1 MSEHGIDEDNE
12 QQVSFMR
19 QMEELAEQAQHQIDI
34 AQQAHRQQQ
43 GLDGSND
50 PPQSSSAQ
58 QPGGPN
64 AAFFNAT
71 ITSPFGSEIFDQ
83 LRNSNGDGENGSFQ
97 LNPPPEHIRRALQDA
112 MSGVIDRLAQMSG
125 SNTDGEGSGAPRGI
139 PLNIARAFSQVLSNE
154 TLRRGIAENLSRAAP
169 ALIDPRCQG
178 VMLSVYVPPADGHPN
193 AGMMPGDQYAGQQRQ
208 QNDAAARKAT
218 QQRRGQDGKASSDDA
233 SHGRGSRWLN
243 NILRSSDSKKG
254 ANEASV
260 EGGQEEDVIDLDEP
274 SEDEVSA
281 DPQADTTAEAVDGSA
296 EASPPEIN
304 EQEKPSN
311 KRQSPA
317 KKSKREKTLD
327 RARTLAVAAA
337 AIAGSKKERADR
349 QQRSSPPPSPAKLT
363 PEQRGQRNLLRLEA
377 LCRRVPIRTPLDPVR
392 SRSWEAWADREHGSV
407 IFRRNRDELS
417 RQLNRRGLGV
427 DAGSG
432 TRGAGIVLRQMM
444 SVRDISDEIG
454 DVIRCAVETEAGRS
468 QKHNV
473 SIDGCDLKSYHQNP
487 NSGRFRIQESPW
499 GVARSSQTAATSPA
513 ADKSLSNFLNDAGSS
528 DDSGSLK
535 LIHPHSLESALS
547 LVCGVSP
554 SPGSQ
559 GSSSFSSAS
568 GVMAG
573 HRTKEDLMALAQDKH
588 ERALVPNCVSPR
600 DIGVTYDMIGGLGE
614 VKELLRQSITYPLK
628 FPHLYSEGIAREA
641 VKGVL
646 LFGREFFFDLSFAS
660 PCRFRLFQGLTMA
673 FVFSPRDREDH
684 AGQGRGHRG
693 WCELPERRR
702 IIGREQVARRV
713 GEEC

>member
-1 MSEHGIDEDNE
+1 MCVVILKNMAEENLRKMSEHGIDEDNE
-12 QQVSFMR
+12 QQVSFVR
-19 QMEELAEQAQHQIDI
+19 QMEELADQAQHQIDN
-34 AQQAHRQQQ
+34 AQRAAGQQQ
-43 GLDGSND
+43 GSENGND
-50 PPQSSSAQ
+50 NPPQGSTQ

-83 LRNSNGDGENGSFQ
+83 LRNDNGENGSFQ

-125 SNTDGEGSGAPRGI
+125 TNTNGEGNGPRGI

-193 AGMMPGDQYAGQQRQ
+193 AGMMPGDQYTNRGQQG
-208 QNDAAARKAT
+208 AAANKPTQPHQRK
-218 QQRRGQDGKASSDDA
+218 GQDGSKASSDDA

-254 ANEASV
+254 TNEASA
-260 EGGQEEDVIDLDEP
+260 EGGQEEDVIDLDE
-274 SEDEVSA
+274 STEDEVTA
-281 DPQADTTAEAVDGSA
+281 DPLADATAEAVDVSA
-296 EASPPEIN
+296 EASQPETDD
-304 EQEKPSN
+304 QEKPSN
-311 KRQSPA
+311 KRSSPA

-349 QQRSSPPPSPAKLT
+349 QQRSSSPPSPAKLT

-377 LCRRVPIRTPLDPVR
+377 LCRRVPLRSPLDPVR

-432 TRGAGIVLRQMM
+432 TRGAGLVIRQMM

-468 QKHNV
+468 QKHHV
-473 SIDGCDLKSYHQNP
+473 SISCCPCNAFIVYDEDL
-487 NSGRFRIQESPW
+487 NSSFESRNRR
-499 GVARSSQTAATSPA
+499 GE
-513 ADKSLSNFLNDAGSS
+513 SLS
-528 DDSGSLK
+528 
-535 LIHPHSLESALS
+535 HPLLARLR
-547 LVCGVSP
+547 P
-554 SPGSQ
+554 SP
-559 GSSSFSSAS
+559 
-568 GVMAG
+568 
-573 HRTKEDLMALAQDKH
+573 RTS
-588 ERALVPNCVSPR
+588 RCPTS
-600 DIGVTYDMIGGLGE
+600 
-614 VKELLRQSITYPLK
+614 
-628 FPHLYSEGIAREA
+628 
-641 VKGVL
+641 
-646 LFGREFFFDLSFAS
+646 
-660 PCRFRLFQGLTMA
+660 
-673 FVFSPRDREDH
+673 
-684 AGQGRGHRG
+684 
-693 WCELPERRR
+693 
-702 IIGREQVARRV
+702 
-713 GEEC
+713 